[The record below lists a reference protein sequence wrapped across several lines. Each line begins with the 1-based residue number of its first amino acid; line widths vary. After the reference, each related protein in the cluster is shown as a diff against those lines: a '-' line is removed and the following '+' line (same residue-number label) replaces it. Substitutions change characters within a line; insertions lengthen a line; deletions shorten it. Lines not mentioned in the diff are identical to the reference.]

1 MDVLKEWHDFYL
13 VVGTAAAT
21 LIGAMFV
28 VVSIGSGLI
37 KKDRGFG
44 LSIYTTPTVMHL
56 AVVVFACALVFV
68 PSLSA
73 RGLGGMLAVGAA
85 GGLAYAA
92 RNTFHITRK
101 KPFASDLVWHGVAPV
116 IAYLVGLAGAIF
128 VFLDRPQ
135 AFDLLAIALA
145 LPVASGIRNAW
156 DLIIFFVMEPRDS
169 T

>member
-1 MDVLKEWHDFYL
+1 MEALEKWHDFYL

-37 KKDRGFG
+37 NKERAFG

-73 RGLGGMLAVGAA
+73 SGLGGLLGIGAS

-92 RNTFHITRK
+92 RNTFHIIRR
-101 KPFASDLVWHGVAPV
+101 KPFVSDLVWHGVVPV
-116 IAYLVGLAGAIF
+116 IAYVIGLASAIF
-128 VFLDRPQ
+128 VCLGRPH
-135 AFDLLAIALA
+135 ALDLLAVALA
-145 LPVASGIRNAW
+145 LLVGSGIRNAW
-156 DLIIFFVMEPRDS
+156 DLIIFFVLESRDS

>member
-1 MDVLKEWHDFYL
+1 MEALKEWHDFYL

-37 KKDRGFG
+37 NKDRGFG

-56 AVVVFACALVFV
+56 AVVVFACALIFV
-68 PSLSA
+68 PSLSE
-73 RGLGGMLAVGAA
+73 RGLGVLLGSGAG

-92 RNTFHITRK
+92 RNTFHIIRR
-101 KPFASDLVWHGVAPV
+101 KPFASDLVWHGVVPV
-116 IAYLVGLAGAIF
+116 IAYLVGLAGAVF
-128 VFLDRPQ
+128 VFLGRPH
-135 AFDLLAIALA
+135 ALDLLAIALA
-145 LPVASGIRNAW
+145 LLVASGIRNAW
-156 DLIIFFVMEPRDS
+156 DLIIFFVLESRDS